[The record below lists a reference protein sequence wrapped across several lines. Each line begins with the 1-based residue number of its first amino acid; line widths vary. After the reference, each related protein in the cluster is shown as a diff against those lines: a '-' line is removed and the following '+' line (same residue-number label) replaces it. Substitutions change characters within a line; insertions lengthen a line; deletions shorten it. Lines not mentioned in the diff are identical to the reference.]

1 MFGLFPIWSGWIS
14 QKFGSSHKGIDIGF
28 LTKDGANLPV
38 RAWNDGTVLASGKDA
53 EGGVYVVLKHSN
65 GQWTGYWH
73 LIEGSNIPKGTKVKQ
88 GDTVGIRGNTGKS
101 GGPHLH
107 FVLTKESMSEGFSIS
122 KMNSNAIDPLNW
134 VYKLPTDNIEKA
146 ENHDQY
152 PLPLKPVLPEPTIRN
167 EDKHQVEVFVDTL
180 RIREKAS
187 TSSAVVGYM
196 TKGIFDIT
204 RQVQGSRYIWDKLG
218 DYWIATNDAE
228 GWTRD
233 LPAKMEVEKRC
244 EKLTAENADLQAQI
258 STLTSEKGQLDQ
270 ELIIVKAS
278 LETSKKR
285 ISKAMEVLNG

>member
-14 QKFGSSHKGIDIGF
+14 QKFGSTHKGIDIGA
-28 LTKDGANLPV
+28 LKANGDNLPV

-73 LIEGSNIPKGTKVKQ
+73 LVEGSNIPKGTKVKQ
-88 GDTVGIRGNTGKS
+88 GDTIGIRGNTGKS

-107 FVLTKESMSEGFSIS
+107 FVLTKESMTEGFSIS

-146 ENHDQY
+146 DSHDQY

-167 EDKHQVEVFVDTL
+167 EDKHQVEVFADNL

-196 TKGIFDIT
+196 QKGIFDIT
-204 RQVQGSRYIWDKLG
+204 RQVKGSKYIWDKLG
-218 DYWIATNDAE
+218 DYWIATNDPE

-233 LPAKMEVEKRC
+233 LPAKMEVEKKC
-244 EKLTAENADLQAQI
+244 EELTAENADLTAQI
-258 STLTSEKGQLDQ
+258 STLTSDNEQLDQ
-270 ELIIVKAS
+270 ELIVAKAS